1 MTSLEKASDKLSGT
15 AQKSPRKFA
24 PETQK
29 KREKALRNKR
39 ERILNAALSLFAQQ
53 GVSGTTVEQIAEKAE
68 VSKSNLLYYFSS
80 KDQLYLDVIKQLLD
94 VWLAPLQSFSA
105 EQNAMDTLS
114 NYIRVKLEMSRDN
127 PAESKLFCMEVV
139 QGAPLLLNELESPL
153 CRLMEAKVQVIN
165 DWIEQGQLKPTDPYH
180 LIFSIWAITQHYAD
194 FSVQIRAVTGKDLS
208 DKAFFASTLD
218 SVTHLILDGI
228 RMT

>member
-1 MTSLEKASDKLSGT
+1 MKPKAQPAANKT
-15 AQKSPRKFA
+15 PRKFA

-29 KREKALRNKR
+29 KRDKALKNKR
-39 ERILNAALSLFAQQ
+39 ERVLKSALTLFAQQ

-68 VSKSNLLYYFSS
+68 VSKSNLLYYFSN
-80 KDQLYLDVIKQLLD
+80 KDQLYLDVIKQLLN

-105 EQNAMDTLS
+105 EQNAIDTLTD
-114 NYIRVKLEMSRDN
+114 YIRVKLEMSRDN

-153 CRLMEAKVQVIN
+153 CKLMEAKVQVIN
-165 DWIEQGQLKPTDPYH
+165 DWIAQGQLKPTDPYH

-194 FSVQIRAVTGKDLS
+194 FSVQIRAVTGKDLK
-208 DKAFFASTLD
+208 DKAFFGSTLK
-218 SVTHLILDGI
+218 SVTSLILDGI